1 MRGITHFL
9 AGAAAGLYY
18 CTTLPETDV
27 KTLGIITGVSAAAS
41 LLPDIDVR
49 GSKASVNV
57 GNNLTS
63 VVRLFTSHRGF
74 FHSPLCWAIAAAAV
88 WYFYPQHLTFIIA
101 GLIGALSHVFLD
113 MWNKK
118 GVPLFFPYPKKISL
132 MDIKT
137 GGGIDAM
144 ISAVFLILCI
154 YFAGKK
160 AGLLE
165 LLINR

>member
-18 CTTLPETDV
+18 CGTLPDTDV
-27 KTLGIITGVSAAAS
+27 KTLGIITGVSAAAA
-41 LLPDIDVR
+41 LLPDIDIR
-49 GSKASVNV
+49 GSKASTNV
-57 GNNLTS
+57 GNDLVS

-74 FHSPLCWAIAAAAV
+74 FHSPLCWALVAAVV
-88 WYFYPQHLTFIIA
+88 WYFWPQHLTFIIA
-101 GLIGALSHVFLD
+101 GLIGALSHVVLD
-113 MWNKK
+113 VFNKK
-118 GVPLFFPYPKKISL
+118 GVPLFFPYPKKISI

-137 GGGIDAM
+137 GGGVDAM
-144 ISAVFLILCI
+144 LSAVFLILCI